1 MCLSNNDSMFH
12 DKKTNAS
19 DRPENKRQR
28 PSSFDYEYE
37 WKKDKKDKRKVRNK
51 AIAKAVYY
59 PSINCFH
66 SVNHHTMHFLLL
78 SCRSPLYG
86 LPCLGRGGLCSRAI
100 VIFSCWKRWSD
111 FRAVVEIF
119 DRVCV
124 CVCVQTRSEKRN
136 SKKGKKKKI
145 TREITSEKTKSR
157 Q

>member
-1 MCLSNNDSMFH
+1 MTR
-12 DKKTNAS
+12 KRTPATVQKTNAS

-37 WKKDKKDKRKVRNK
+37 LKKDKKDKRKVRNK

-59 PSINCFH
+59 PSINCFR

-119 DRVCV
+119 DRGCV
-124 CVCVQTRSEKRN
+124 CVCKPDLKKETR
-136 SKKGKKKKI
+136 KKERRRKLRVK
-145 TREITSEKTKSR
+145 
-157 Q
+157 